1 MNLSDFIFLIPA
13 RKNSKELKNKNFV
26 KIKGKNLI
34 EYTFMNLDW
43 ISSKKKFLI
52 SDSFMA
58 KKIAKKYKIDT
69 SYFRPKK
76 LSKDNT
82 DLIANLIDFDRYIK
96 NQEIEFKYYVVLQ
109 PTSPLRKKKDLKN
122 ALKIFIK
129 EKADSLF
136 SVSKSL
142 EHPSDSFFLNK
153 KFVKYFL
160 KNSSN
165 LRQSYKKSFFIN
177 GSIYIFNRALLKSK
191 KIISNNRN
199 SLYLMPKI
207 RSIDINDKED
217 LEIAKKLI

>member
-1 MNLSDFIFLIPA
+1 M
-13 RKNSKELKNKNFV
+13 
-26 KIKGKNLI
+26 I
-34 EYTFMNLDW
+34 EYTFMNLNW

-52 SDSFMA
+52 SDSLMA

-96 NQEIEFKYYVVLQ
+96 NQDIVFKYYVVLQ
-109 PTSPLRKKKDLKN
+109 PTSPLRKKQDLKN

-129 EKADSLF
+129 EKADSLV

-142 EHPSDSFFLNK
+142 EHPSDSIFLNK
-153 KFVKYFL
+153 NFVKYFL

>member
-1 MNLSDFIFLIPA
+1 M
-13 RKNSKELKNKNFV
+13 
-26 KIKGKNLI
+26 
-34 EYTFMNLDW
+34 
-43 ISSKKKFLI
+43 
-52 SDSFMA
+52 
-58 KKIAKKYKIDT
+58 
-69 SYFRPKK
+69 
-76 LSKDNT
+76 
-82 DLIANLIDFDRYIK
+82 
-96 NQEIEFKYYVVLQ
+96 FKYYVVLQ
-109 PTSPLRKKKDLKN
+109 PTSPLRKKQDLKN

-129 EKADSLF
+129 EKADSLV

-142 EHPSDSFFLNK
+142 EHPSDSIFLNK
-153 KFVKYFL
+153 NFVKYFL

>member
-1 MNLSDFIFLIPA
+1 MTTIALIPA
-13 RKNSKELKNKNFV
+13 RGGSKGIPRKNIKLFNSKPLIYWSIKAALNSRFIDRVIVSTEDKEIAEIASSYSAEVPFMRPANFSRDDSSGIDPVIHALEELPNVN
-26 KIKGKNLI
+26 N
-34 EYTFMNLDW
+34 
-43 ISSKKKFLI
+43 
-52 SDSFMA
+52 
-58 KKIAKKYKIDT
+58 
-69 SYFRPKK
+69 
-76 LSKDNT
+76 
-82 DLIANLIDFDRYIK
+82 
-96 NQEIEFKYYVVLQ
+96 VLLMQ
-109 PTSPLRKKKDLKN
+109 PTSPLRKKQDLKN

-129 EKADSLF
+129 EKADSLV

-142 EHPSDSFFLNK
+142 EHPSDSIFLNK
-153 KFVKYFL
+153 NFVKYFL